1 MTFIKSNQLKLP
13 IEILHERGAVFHPVT
28 AIHVDHVAQ
37 VADFRTVNV
46 TADHAL
52 HPALAAELDHRLFV
66 ISDVFYRRLGLQFDI
81 RCERPVPE
89 SKTPTDPVH
98 PDVHIQNAVVQGR
111 ADPVEEPVEVGQ
123 SVKLMAVQ
131 NEVPFAVG
139 GRMHG
144 PFDQS
149 HRAETHAEKL
159 FEKLIVVAGE
169 KRYAGF
175 LPVLAKQFLDEQI
188 VFFRPKPFPAQLPA
202 INEIA
207 DDIQM
212 LALGFAEEIKQRSYL
227 GMFHSQMNIRDPD
240 GAIVH
245 LLIAKV
251 IHRC

>member
-1 MTFIKSNQLKLP
+1 M
-13 IEILHERGAVFHPVT
+13 
-28 AIHVDHVAQ
+28 
-37 VADFRTVNV
+37 
-46 TADHAL
+46 
-52 HPALAAELDHRLFV
+52 
-66 ISDVFYRRLGLQFDI
+66 
-81 RCERPVPE
+81 
-89 SKTPTDPVH
+89 
-98 PDVHIQNAVVQGR
+98 
-111 ADPVEEPVEVGQ
+111 GQ
-123 SVKLMAVQ
+123 SVELVAVNDQ
-131 NEVPFAVG
+131 IPFAVRRRVNG
-139 GRMHG
+139 AL
-144 PFDQS
+144 DQADS
-149 HRAETHAEKL
+149 AETHAEKL